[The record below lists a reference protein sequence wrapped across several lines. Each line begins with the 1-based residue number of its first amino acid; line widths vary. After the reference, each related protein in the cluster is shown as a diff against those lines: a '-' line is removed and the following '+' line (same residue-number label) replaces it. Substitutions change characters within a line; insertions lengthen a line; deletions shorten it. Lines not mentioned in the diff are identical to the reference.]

1 MSKLVQ
7 AARAGDITKIRNLLQ
22 NNRAHIDD
30 TEKGTKLT
38 ALHAAVANKNEAT
51 TYVLLTESKANPHTK
66 DANGRRPIEIAM
78 ETGNKRNIQMLR
90 EATHAK
96 TMLSLGKSAKG
107 TASTILPQSA
117 ITFHAARSRGKDQD
131 QGR

>member
-38 ALHAAVANKNEAT
+38 ALHAAAANKNEAT

-66 DANGRRPIEIAM
+66 DAKGRRPIEIAV
-78 ETGNKRNIQMLR
+78 ETGNKTNIQMLR

-96 TMLSLGKSAKG
+96 TMLSLGQSAKSD
-107 TASTILPQSA
+107 ASTILPQSA
-117 ITFHAARSRGKDQD
+117 INFHADRANGKG